1 MIDLH
6 CHTNVSDNS
15 FSVEEVIAIAKQN
28 GVTHLA
34 VTDHD
39 TTDGLPRAMQIGKRL
54 GVEIIPG
61 IEISAFDY
69 KRNRCAHILGL
80 FIEPGHKAIA
90 SLCEPLVEERQRVAR
105 EMVKKVKD
113 AGYDI
118 SWEDVER
125 LAAGSTGV
133 YKQHIMHALLDN
145 GYTDRIYGELYHQL
159 FSKGG
164 EGRKL
169 GIAYVPVHYVD
180 VHDAIGVI
188 EEAGGL
194 PVLAHPGQFN
204 NFAAVEEWVD
214 AGLVGIEVKH
224 PLHGPKEEA
233 RARELAVQFDL
244 VQTGGSDFHGFYSDT
259 GASIGSKSVG
269 PECMEQLK
277 NLLMKRRG

>member
-1 MIDLH
+1 MWRLSRELKYRHSTISGTGAPTYSGCLSSRGTKRSRH
-6 CHTNVSDNS
+6 G
-15 FSVEEVIAIAKQN
+15 AK
-28 GVTHLA
+28 
-34 VTDHD
+34 
-39 TTDGLPRAMQIGKRL
+39 
-54 GVEIIPG
+54 
-61 IEISAFDY
+61 
-69 KRNRCAHILGL
+69 
-80 FIEPGHKAIA
+80 
-90 SLCEPLVEERQRVAR
+90 PLVEERQRVAR

-145 GYTDRIYGELYHQL
+145 GYTDRIYGG
-159 FSKGG
+159 FTTSCSPKAAKGQ
-164 EGRKL
+164 KL

-233 RARELAVQFDL
+233 RARELAVDL

-269 PECMEQLK
+269 PECMQFYKPSNEVGE
-277 NLLMKRRG
+277 NAN